1 MLEGKG
7 VMTSL
12 FNHRRAIPAIMCAAL
27 AKRDVKPCAIGS
39 CEAGDFRGS

>member
-27 AKRDVKPCAIGS
+27 AKRDVTCYKYGA